1 LRASV
6 RAASSTDRDAFE
18 KLVKKGAT
26 LASEKAQFACV
37 CQDSGVAHGVAGVVR
52 DGFVTNELVVLCFL
66 PSFGPDGHEI
76 GEGFCNQYVPLG
88 K

>member
-37 CQDSGVAHGVAGVVR
+37 YQDSGVTDGVAGVVR
-52 DGFVTNELVVLCFL
+52 DGFVTNEFVVLCFL
-66 PSFGPDGHEI
+66 SFGPDGHEI
-76 GEGFCNQYVPLG
+76 CEGSCNQYVPLG

>member
-18 KLVKKGAT
+18 KLVKKG
-26 LASEKAQFACV
+26 LASEKAKFACV
-37 CQDSGVAHGVAGVVR
+37 CEDFGVAHGVAGVVR
-52 DGFVTNELVVLCFL
+52 HGLVTNEFVVPCFL
-66 PSFGPDGHEI
+66 PSFAPDGHEI
-76 GEGFCNQYVPLG
+76 GEGSCNQYVPPG